1 LEYKTQ
7 SNVEK
12 RFQQFKNPKFVNSL
26 FLDKPER
33 VEALAYLILL
43 TIMMLSVMEQVVR
56 KGLKEENDTVVG
68 TGKMLKKQPTQL
80 MILRI
85 FYSILYQCYTV
96 NGKTVRRL
104 LKPFTDSQAKI
115 VRYLELPESVFAWNG
130 A

>member
-1 LEYKTQ
+1 Q
-7 SNVEK
+7 
-12 RFQQFKNPKFVNSL
+12 
-26 FLDKPER
+26 ER

-85 FYSILYQCYTV
+85 FYSILYQYYTD

-104 LKPFTDSQAKI
+104 LRPFNDSQAKI
-115 VRYLELPESVFAWNG
+115 IRHLELPESVFVWNG
-130 A
+130 T